1 MNIIIDAMGGDF
13 APGVPVRGGLQAREN
28 YGCDVTFVGKE
39 AEIRAELEKQGIQE
53 LPKGVRVVNATEVV
67 EMHDDPARACLKKK
81 DSSMSVGL
89 RMVRDGEGDAFV
101 SAGSTGALLSGAT
114 LIVKRIKGIRRSCV
128 APLVPTGRGRALLI
142 DAGANA
148 ECTPEYLLQ
157 FAYMGS
163 FYMQKVQGITSPR
176 VGLVNIGAEP
186 EKGSELYKET
196 HALLQEAH
204 DAGRINFAG
213 NVEPTMIASRE
224 APDVLVADG
233 FVGNIVLKTM
243 EGTANFI
250 VHALKD
256 IFKTNL
262 KTKMGYLMIK
272 DQMGPFKK
280 SIDSR
285 EVGGSAMMGIQKPVI
300 KAHGN
305 SDEYAFQHAVRQAV
319 EFVKADVNGEIEQNI
334 QHMTVAP
341 KSTVEKLMENIPN
354 LKKE

>member
-1 MNIIIDAMGGDF
+1 MNIIVDAMGGDF
-13 APGVPVRGGLQAREN
+13 APGAPVRGALQARDS
-28 YGCDVTFVGKE
+28 YGCDVTFVGRE
-39 AEIRAELEKQGIQE
+39 EDIRAVLAEEGLSE
-53 LPKGVRVVNATEVV
+53 LPAGVRIVNTTEVV
-67 EMHDDPARACLKKK
+67 EMHDDPARACLRKK

-128 APLVPTGRGRALLI
+128 APLIPTGRGRALLI

-148 ECTPEYLLQ
+148 ECTPEFLLQ

-163 FYMQKVQGITSPR
+163 FYMEKVQGIPKPR

-204 DAGRINFAG
+204 DAGRINFIG
-213 NVEPTMIASRE
+213 NMEPTMIASKD
-224 APDVLVADG
+224 APDVVVADG
-233 FVGNIVLKTM
+233 FTGNIILKTM
-243 EGTANFI
+243 EGTAGFI

-256 IFKTNL
+256 IFTTNL

-285 EVGGSAMMGIQKPVI
+285 EVGGSAMMGIQKPVV

-305 SDEYAFQHAVRQAV
+305 SDAYAFQHAMRQAV
-319 EFVKADVNGEIEQNI
+319 EFVRSDVTGEIERNI

-341 KSTVEKLMENIPN
+341 KSPVEVLKENIPV
-354 LKKE
+354 LKKD

>member
-13 APGVPVRGGLQAREN
+13 APGVPVRGALQARDN
-28 YGCDVTFVGKE
+28 YGCDLTFVGKE
-39 AEIRAELEKQGIQE
+39 DEIRSVLAQEGIRE
-53 LPKGVRVVNATEVV
+53 LPTGVRIVNATEVV

-89 RMVRDGEGDAFV
+89 RMVRDGEGDAFI

-128 APLVPTGRGRALLI
+128 APHVPTGRGRALLI

-148 ECTPEYLLQ
+148 ECTPEFLLQ

-163 FYMQKVQGITSPR
+163 FYMQKVKGIENPR

-196 HALLQEAH
+196 HALLQEAA
-204 DAGRINFAG
+204 DAGRINFIG
-213 NVEPTMIASRE
+213 NMEPTQIASAE
-224 APDVLVADG
+224 APDVIVADG
-233 FVGNIVLKTM
+233 FTGNIILKTM

-256 IFKTNL
+256 IFTTNF

-319 EFVKADVNGEIEQNI
+319 EFVRADVNGEIEKNI
-334 QHMTVAP
+334 QFMTVAP
-341 KSTVEKLMENIPN
+341 KSPVEKLLENIPTA
-354 LKKE
+354 KKD

>member
-13 APGVPVRGGLQAREN
+13 APRVPIRGALQARDT
-28 YGCDVTFVGKE
+28 YGCDITFVGKE
-39 AEIRAELEKQGIQE
+39 DIIRETLAKEGIHS
-53 LPKGVRVVNATEVV
+53 LPKGVSIVNATEVV
-67 EMHDDPARACLKKK
+67 EMSDDPARACLKKK

-101 SAGSTGALLSGAT
+101 SAGSTGALLAGAT

-128 APLVPTGRGRALLI
+128 APHIPTGRGRALLI

-163 FYMQKVQGITSPR
+163 FYMQKVRGIPNPR

-186 EKGSELYKET
+186 GKGSELYKET
-196 HALLQEAH
+196 YALLKEAG
-204 DAGRINFAG
+204 DAGRINFIG
-213 NVEPTMIASRE
+213 NMEPTLIASDQ
-224 APDVLVADG
+224 APDVIVADG
-233 FVGNIVLKTM
+233 FTGNIILKTM

-250 VHALKD
+250 VHGLKD
-256 IFKTNL
+256 IFTTSM
-262 KTKMGYLMIK
+262 KTKVGYLMIK
-272 DQMGPFKK
+272 NAMGPFKK

-285 EVGGSAMMGIQKPVI
+285 EVGGSAMMGILKPVI

-305 SDEYAFQHAVRQAV
+305 SDEYAYQHAIRQAV
-319 EFVKADVNGEIEQNI
+319 EFVRSDVNGEIERNI
-334 QHMTVAP
+334 QYMTIAP
-341 KSTVEKLMENIPN
+341 KSPVEKLIENIPN
-354 LKKE
+354 RKKE

>member
-13 APGVPVRGGLQAREN
+13 APGVPVRGALLARDN
-28 YGCDVTFVGKE
+28 YGCDLTFVGRE
-39 AEIRAELEKQGIQE
+39 EEIRSVLAQEGIRE
-53 LPKGVRVVNATEVV
+53 LPNGVRIVNTTEVV

-128 APLVPTGRGRALLI
+128 APLIPTGRGRALLI

-148 ECTPEYLLQ
+148 ECTPEFLLQ

-163 FYMQKVQGITSPR
+163 FYMQKMKGIQNPR

-196 HALLQEAH
+196 HALLQDAH
-204 DAGRINFAG
+204 DAGRINFIG
-213 NVEPTMIASRE
+213 NMEPTMIASDE
-224 APDVLVADG
+224 APDVIVADG
-233 FVGNIVLKTM
+233 FTGNIILKTM
-243 EGTANFI
+243 EGTASFI

-256 IFKTNL
+256 IFTTNV
-262 KTKMGYLMIK
+262 KTKMGYLMVK
-272 DQMGPFKK
+272 NAMGPFKK

-285 EVGGSAMMGIQKPVI
+285 EVGGSAMMGIQKPVV

-305 SDEYAFQHAVRQAV
+305 SDEYAFQHAIRQAV
-319 EFVKADVNGEIEQNI
+319 EFVRADVNGEIERNI
-334 QHMTVAP
+334 QHMTVSP
-341 KSTVEKLMENIPN
+341 KNPVEKLLETIPTA
-354 LKKE
+354 KKD